1 MFHNIYN
8 WFMRKLKN
16 VFKRTKVYKDTSNE
30 VLVFYK
36 PYIMFQANY
45 PGEYIDYEM
54 IY

>member
-1 MFHNIYN
+1 MIIMFYN
-8 WFMRKLKN
+8 LFIGKLKN
-16 VFKRTKVYKDTSNE
+16 IFNRTKVYKDTSDE

-36 PYIMFQANY
+36 PYIMFQVNY